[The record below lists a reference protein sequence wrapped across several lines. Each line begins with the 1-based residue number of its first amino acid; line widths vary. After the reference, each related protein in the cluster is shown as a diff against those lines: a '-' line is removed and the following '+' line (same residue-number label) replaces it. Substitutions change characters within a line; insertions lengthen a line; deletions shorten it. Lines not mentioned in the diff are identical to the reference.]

1 MFPGKE
7 ITMQSTPKHR
17 RTAATPYQHRAS
29 VIITRIEDE
38 KEAESND

>member
-17 RTAATPYQHRAS
+17 RTEATPYHYRAS
-29 VIITRIEDE
+29 VIITRLQDE
-38 KEAESND
+38 KEETDE